1 MLCSPVLAVLSS
13 RRRQPQELLK
23 GPGLAVMGRGLHLAV
38 PIPVHLPTGLIPAAL
53 AGSAQPSSLPGRSG
67 MVDRATARSV
77 RSSRLTLMWTLDR
90 LEGYTPGAPDK
101 GLASRSVRH
110 HWISRLSARTLRDKL
125 LSMGLSIGKLPRNGR
140 MRVVVV
146 AILLATAIAVTAQ
159 NNRLRDNFDEDTGLF
174 RPIPES
180 ENDVRIVTTD
190 TVPGMTCK
198 AVSAEDSQFPVMVL
212 PSSGLLGE
220 RFLSDGTI
228 RGMKTM
234 RRAAVARDANAI
246 IGFRTDVYMTRE
258 ENPRVLLYGT
268 LAHCEPPL
276 PPFVG
281 ASP

>member
-1 MLCSPVLAVLSS
+1 
-13 RRRQPQELLK
+13 
-23 GPGLAVMGRGLHLAV
+23 
-38 PIPVHLPTGLIPAAL
+38 
-53 AGSAQPSSLPGRSG
+53 
-67 MVDRATARSV
+67 
-77 RSSRLTLMWTLDR
+77 
-90 LEGYTPGAPDK
+90 
-101 GLASRSVRH
+101 
-110 HWISRLSARTLRDKL
+110 
-125 LSMGLSIGKLPRNGR
+125 